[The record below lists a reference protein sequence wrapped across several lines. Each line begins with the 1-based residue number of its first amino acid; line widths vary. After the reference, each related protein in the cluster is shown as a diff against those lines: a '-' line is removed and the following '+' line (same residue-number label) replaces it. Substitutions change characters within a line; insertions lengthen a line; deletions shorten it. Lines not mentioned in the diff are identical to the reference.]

1 MQLKQGAL
9 LQGGKYKIEK
19 VLGQGGF
26 GITYL
31 ATQDILERKVAI
43 KEFFFKEFCER
54 EDGTCTVTQGTQS
67 NKTLVEKFLNKF
79 IKEAKTISTLHHP
92 NIIQIHD
99 IFRENNT
106 AYYVMDYIDG
116 KSLGDIVKERG
127 ALPET
132 KAVEAIK
139 HVAAALEYIH
149 SKSINH
155 LDVKPNNIMLSND
168 EEKII
173 LIDFGVAKQYDETT
187 KEGTTTT
194 PVGVSCGFSPLEQY
208 KHNGVSSFSP
218 ESDIY
223 SLGAT
228 LYKLV
233 TGITPPEAI
242 EVAQE
247 GLPKMPSH
255 LSDACKSVIRKS
267 MMLNRADRPHNIAQ
281 FLEILNS
288 KSQAPA
294 SSVEEETMPVVEK
307 EETIYGGA
315 SVVEQES
322 LGHDKNDQNYI
333 TASKDVNSN
342 QLITK
347 QKKKGINCEYLIYV
361 VGAII
366 LSWAFYA
373 WRTSY
378 ICGPLDFVTGLFCC
392 IIIFF
397 SIIILAKPKRV
408 VNSPSWWY
416 GVMLP
421 YVAYV
426 IYYETFWAPRIME
439 SLLWGVLFSSFFVV
453 PYGLIIKYS
462 RKLSKWHWL
471 FAIISMI
478 LPLLMSYVAYCNG
491 FVGI

>member
-31 ATQDILERKVAI
+31 ATQDILDRKVAI

-168 EEKII
+168 GEKII

-322 LGHDKNDQNYI
+322 LGHDKIDENYI
-333 TASKDVNSN
+333 TASKDENSN

-366 LSWAFYA
+366 LSCTFYV
-373 WRTSY
+373 WISNSND
-378 ICGPLDFVTGLFCC
+378 IDFVTGLLCC

-439 SLLWGVLFSSFFVV
+439 SLLWGVLFLSVFVV

-478 LPLLMSYVAYCNG
+478 IPLFLTLTYMVYMVTKG
-491 FVGI
+491 PL

>member
-31 ATQDILERKVAI
+31 ATQDILDRKVAI

-54 EDGTCTVTQGTQS
+54 EDGTCTVTPGTQS

-132 KAVEAIK
+132 KAVEVIK

-155 LDVKPNNIMLSND
+155 LDVKANNIMLSND

-228 LYKLV
+228 LYKLT
-233 TGITPPEAI
+233 TGKTPAEAI

-255 LSDACKSVIRKS
+255 ISDACKSVIRKS

-288 KSQAPA
+288 MSQAPASSVESA

-307 EETIYGGA
+307 EEIIYDGA
-315 SVVEQES
+315 SVDEQEKS
-322 LGHDKNDQNYI
+322 LEYDIFNDGTIDFLFYI
-333 TASKDVNSN
+333 TLGIITTIPPYIIWLMRANWEDDMGSN
-342 QLITK
+342 IVFNILWPAFVVLVFAYFMFEFTYIFRFITIRK
-347 QKKKGINCEYLIYV
+347 LRY
-361 VGAII
+361 
-366 LSWAFYA
+366 
-373 WRTSY
+373 
-378 ICGPLDFVTGLFCC
+378 FC
-392 IIIFF
+392 
-397 SIIILAKPKRV
+397 
-408 VNSPSWWY
+408 
-416 GVMLP
+416 
-421 YVAYV
+421 YV
-426 IYYETFWAPRIME
+426 IYI
-439 SLLWGVLFSSFFVV
+439 LLNIYIVYLWYAFSPNF
-453 PYGLIIKYS
+453 L
-462 RKLSKWHWL
+462 
-471 FAIISMI
+471 
-478 LPLLMSYVAYCNG
+478 
-491 FVGI
+491 

>member
-1 MQLKQGAL
+1 
-9 LQGGKYKIEK
+9 
-19 VLGQGGF
+19 
-26 GITYL
+26 
-31 ATQDILERKVAI
+31 
-43 KEFFFKEFCER
+43 
-54 EDGTCTVTQGTQS
+54 
-67 NKTLVEKFLNKF
+67 
-79 IKEAKTISTLHHP
+79 
-92 NIIQIHD
+92 
-99 IFRENNT
+99 
-106 AYYVMDYIDG
+106 
-116 KSLGDIVKERG
+116 
-127 ALPET
+127 
-132 KAVEAIK
+132 
-139 HVAAALEYIH
+139 
-149 SKSINH
+149 
-155 LDVKPNNIMLSND
+155 MLSND
-168 EEKII
+168 GEKII

-294 SSVEEETMPVVEK
+294 SSVESASSVEEETMPVVEK

-322 LGHDKNDQNYI
+322 LGHDKIDENYI
-333 TASKDVNSN
+333 TASKDENSN

-366 LSWAFYA
+366 LSCAFYV
-373 WRTSY
+373 WISNSND
-378 ICGPLDFVTGLFCC
+378 IDFVTGLLCC

-439 SLLWGVLFSSFFVV
+439 SLLWGVLFLSVFVV

-478 LPLLMSYVAYCNG
+478 IPLFLTLTYMVYMVTTG
-491 FVGI
+491 PL

>member
-1 MQLKQGAL
+1 
-9 LQGGKYKIEK
+9 
-19 VLGQGGF
+19 
-26 GITYL
+26 
-31 ATQDILERKVAI
+31 
-43 KEFFFKEFCER
+43 
-54 EDGTCTVTQGTQS
+54 
-67 NKTLVEKFLNKF
+67 
-79 IKEAKTISTLHHP
+79 
-92 NIIQIHD
+92 
-99 IFRENNT
+99 
-106 AYYVMDYIDG
+106 
-116 KSLGDIVKERG
+116 
-127 ALPET
+127 
-132 KAVEAIK
+132 
-139 HVAAALEYIH
+139 
-149 SKSINH
+149 
-155 LDVKPNNIMLSND
+155 MLSND

-247 GLPKMPSH
+247 GLPEMPSH

-288 KSQAPA
+288 KSQAPSSSVESA

-333 TASKDVNSN
+333 IGSKDENSN

-347 QKKKGINCEYLIYV
+347 QKKKGINSEYLIYV

-373 WRTSY
+373 WWTNNSNY
-378 ICGPLDFVTGLFCC
+378 MDFVSGLFLC

-421 YVAYV
+421 WVASV
-426 IYYETFWAPRIME
+426 IYIETFWCDNLNME
-439 SLLWGVLFSSFFVV
+439 RLLWEVSVFVV

-462 RKLSKWHWL
+462 RKLSEWHWL

-478 LPLLMSYVAYCNG
+478 LPLWLSYVAYRG
-491 FVGI
+491 HVSF